1 MVINIQ
7 KEVGCNECSFCGFAF
22 RKITGNNDIRSPLF
36 FLFLYISPLI
46 CFMYLMSKC
55 DYKAT
60 CSKVM

>member
-7 KEVGCNECSFCGFAF
+7 KEVGCNEFSFCGFAL
-22 RKITGNNDIRSPLF
+22 RKIDNDTRSPLF
-36 FLFLYISPLI
+36 FLFLYISLLV